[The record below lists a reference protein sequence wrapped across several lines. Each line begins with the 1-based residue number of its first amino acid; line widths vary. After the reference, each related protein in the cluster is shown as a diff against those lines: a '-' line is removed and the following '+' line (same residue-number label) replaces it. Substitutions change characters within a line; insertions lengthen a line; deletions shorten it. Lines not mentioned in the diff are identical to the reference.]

1 MTPRADEPLRTLSR
15 GMVQRLAVCRAVL
28 HEPELLL
35 LDEPRSH
42 LDPAAAQLVEPLIGR
57 GAQRSRVVASHDPSG
72 GIAEADV
79 VLGLRAG
86 RAAFVASAPEV
97 DAERIG
103 ALYR

>member
-1 MTPRADEPLRTLSR
+1 VAAEL
-15 GMVQRLAVCRAVL
+15 VQ
-28 HEPELLL
+28 
-35 LDEPRSH
+35 
-42 LDPAAAQLVEPLIGR
+42 PLIGR

-86 RAAFVASAPEV
+86 RAAFVAPAGQV